1 MHAPRVRAAAERIL
15 GVGHDEFSELALSAP
30 AGAGG
35 MVLVPYLEG
44 ERTPNRPDATGALH
58 GMRLETTDPAH
69 LARAA
74 VEGMLCGLADAVDAV
89 RALGTPVERIILV
102 GGAARSRAVR
112 EIASAVLGL
121 PVTVPQ
127 PGEYVARGAAR
138 QAAWV
143 LSGAAE
149 PPEWPLAD
157 AVDTEVTPTPFVRER
172 YAQARDLTVSRPPA

>member
-1 MHAPRVRAAAERIL
+1 
-15 GVGHDEFSELALSAP
+15 
-30 AGAGG
+30 
-35 MVLVPYLEG
+35 
-44 ERTPNRPDATGALH
+44 
-58 GMRLETTDPAH
+58 
-69 LARAA
+69 
-74 VEGMLCGLADAVDAV
+74 
-89 RALGTPVERIILV
+89 VERIIMV

-143 LSGAAE
+143 LSGGAE

-157 AVDTEVTPTPFVRER
+157 VVDTQVDPTPGVRER
-172 YAQARDLTVSRPPA
+172 YASVRDLTAVRP

>member
-1 MHAPRVRAAAERIL
+1 
-15 GVGHDEFSELALSAP
+15 
-30 AGAGG
+30 
-35 MVLVPYLEG
+35 VPYLEG
-44 ERTPNRPDATGALH
+44 ERTPNKPDATGAIH
-58 GMRLETTDPAH
+58 GLRLETANPAY

-74 VEGMLCGLADAVDAV
+74 VEGMICGLADAVDAV

-121 PVTVPQ
+121 PVAVPE

-143 LSGAAE
+143 LGGGAE
-149 PPEWPLAD
+149 PPAWPLSG
-157 AVDTEVTPTPFVRER
+157 VVSTEAEPTPSVRSR
-172 YAQARDLTVSRPPA
+172 YAEVRDLTATRP